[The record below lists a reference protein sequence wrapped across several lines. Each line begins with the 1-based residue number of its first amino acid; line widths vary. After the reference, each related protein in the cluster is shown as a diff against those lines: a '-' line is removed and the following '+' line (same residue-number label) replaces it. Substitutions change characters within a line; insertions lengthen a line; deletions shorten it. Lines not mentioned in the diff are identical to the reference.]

1 MTVPVCD
8 EPSARGAA
16 QMAELLARV
25 WSMNVDSDGGP
36 EMPIVG
42 EQADGGGNR

>member
-1 MTVPVCD
+1 MTMPVSD
-8 EPSARGAA
+8 EPRARGAA

-25 WSMNVDSDGGP
+25 WSMNVDPDRGP

-42 EQADGGGNR
+42 ERADGGGNR